1 MSEVASYR
9 RKEGISQNRLA
20 KLSGVSQSVINDIEK
35 GKTKAPRVDTMAAIA
50 KVLGVTVDDLISE
63 KRAG

>member
-1 MSEVASYR
+1 MTEVATYR
-9 RKEGISQNRLA
+9 KKEGISQNKLA
-20 KLSGVSQSVINDIEK
+20 KLAGVPQSVINDIEK

-50 KVLGVTVDDLISE
+50 RVLGVTVDDLISE